1 MYNLKSISYKMRNI
15 TKISFLAALLSVCLT
30 GCRQATYS
38 IEISEDQRF
47 PVCFSG
53 EIQTRMVDNTWETN
67 DRIGVFMFKTGQT
80 DVASAAIDNS
90 DNRKYI
96 YSSVSGENIFGPYTE
111 NDALYYPQVGNVD
124 FVAYYPYHAVE
135 DYKLKLD
142 VSIQADPSSID
153 LLYSNNLKNIE
164 KGETLQTLQFTHR
177 LSKIVFKITAGKGL
191 TDADLNGLKLSVED
205 VASSATLDIFTDALN
220 LTSNSNKTITA
231 NTNAAGTQ
239 AEAILL
245 PQTCKDKKVKVV
257 LANRRTYTYIIGS
270 STIAT
275 GIENTGAATN
285 ETKWEASYKY
295 TYNIELNRDYYSVT
309 SLTGTITEW
318 VDKEESDLVQS
329 GSSNIEASIWDGFTT
344 NFDWYSES
352 KDSFNIS
359 TAEELAGFSEL
370 VNDGNSF
377 EGKTVNLLSD
387 IDLNDEDWTPI
398 AYNKETSFKGSFNGG
413 NHTVNGLT
421 PIIRAGGNVLGLFGD
436 NSGTIENVVVSGSI
450 DYNGDPQTAISIA
463 GVAGM
468 NRGTI
473 KGCRNYASISVVNT
487 AAKGKSIS
495 LYVGGITGYCDTTTT
510 IEDCQNQG
518 VIKGE
523 NMNSSSST
531 VIMGGIT
538 GYSKAVIRNS
548 ENNQSLRCK
557 GGNLCVGGIV
567 GNLSSG
573 KSAAS
578 ECYNYGNVTIEE
590 SDSTSMAGG
599 IVGYLTK
606 SGKVSESF
614 NYAEV
619 VANVANATEY
629 AKAGGITGQN
639 NGGQIISSTN
649 NGVVSAVNTQN
660 ADYAAAGGIVGYN
673 QNNGTVHK
681 CTNGANGSAQSAGSQ
696 GGIAGFNNTTEKEVG
711 KIYNC
716 CTNNGT
722 PSKWIGNATDRGSLA
737 GVTTSEHTDE

>member
-1 MYNLKSISYKMRNI
+1 MRNI
-15 TKISFLAALLSVCLT
+15 AKISFLTALLCVCLT

-47 PVCFSG
+47 PVRFSG

-96 YSSVSGENIFGPYTE
+96 YSSISGENIFGPYTE

-124 FVAYYPYHAVE
+124 FVAYYPYRAVE

-142 VSIQADPSSID
+142 VSVQADPSSID

-164 KGETLQTLQFTHR
+164 KGETPQTLQFTHR
-177 LSKIVFKITAGKGL
+177 LSKTVFDITAGEGL
-191 TDADLNGLKLSVED
+191 TAADLAGLKLSVED
-205 VASSATLDIFTDALN
+205 IASSATLDIFSNT
-220 LTSNSNKTITA
+220 LTLASNSNKTITA

-239 AEAILL
+239 SKAILL
-245 PQTCKDKKVKVV
+245 PQTCKGKKVKVV
-257 LANRRTYTYIIGS
+257 LANRRTYTY
-270 STIAT
+270 TIDNTETGLTGDNASAT
-275 GIENTGAATN
+275 AD
-285 ETKWEASYKY
+285 ETKWEASYTY
-295 TYNIELNRDYYSVT
+295 TYKIVVNRDYYSAS
-309 SLTGTITEW
+309 SLVGVITEW
-318 VDKEESDLVQS
+318 TATEESTLDQS
-329 GSSNIEASIWDGFTT
+329 GSSTIEASVWDGSTT
-344 NFDWYSES
+344 DFDWYNESE
-352 KDSFNIS
+352 DSFNIS
-359 TAEELAGFSEL
+359 TAEELAGFAEL
-370 VNDGNSF
+370 VNDGNNF

-387 IDLNDEDWTPI
+387 IDLNDENWTPI
-398 AYNKETSFKGSFNGG
+398 AYNKTTTFKGTFNGG
-413 NHTVNGLT
+413 NHTVNGLA
-421 PIIRAGGNVLGLFGD
+421 PVIRADGNVLGLFGD

-450 DYNGDPQTAISIA
+450 DYDGDALTAISMA

-473 KGCRNYASISVVNT
+473 KGCRNYASVSGVNT
-487 AAKGKSIS
+487 ATGSESIS
-495 LYVGGITGYCDTTTT
+495 LYIGGIAGYCDSTAV

-523 NMNSSSST
+523 NTNSTSST

-538 GYSKAVIRNS
+538 GYAKAVIRNS

-557 GGNLCVGGIV
+557 GGKAFVGGIV
-567 GNLSSG
+567 GNLTSIY
-573 KSAAS
+573 ATAS
-578 ECYNYGNVTIEE
+578 KCYNYGSVTIEE
-590 SDSTSMAGG
+590 SKSASIAGG
-599 IVGYLTK
+599 IVGNLTI

-619 VANVANATEY
+619 TANITNATEY
-629 AKAGGITGQN
+629 AKAGGIAGQN
-639 NGGQIISSTN
+639 NSGKIVSSTN
-649 NGVVSAVNTQN
+649 NGAVSAVNTQT
-660 ADYAAAGGIVGYN
+660 AACAAAGGIVGYN
-673 QNNGTVHK
+673 QKGGTVHK
-681 CTNGANGSAQSAGSQ
+681 CTNGANGSAQSAGVY
-696 GGIAGFNNTTEKEVG
+696 GGIAGQNNTAEG
-711 KIYNC
+711 AIGYIYSC

-722 PSKWIGNATDRGSLA
+722 PTKWIGSASGKGSLA